1 MAYITNSNFWNC
13 YYIRDLITKQIVKIG
28 CFEPD
33 RARLFGVF
41 GCISLNEYF
50 ITTGSSYAI
59 NEQDFAHVR
68 ISKISQGGT
77 LLETKAIKLIE
88 LGNM

>member
-1 MAYITNSNFWNC
+1 MK
-13 YYIRDLITKQIVKIG
+13 KQVIKTG

-41 GCISLNEYF
+41 GCISLNEF
-50 ITTGSSYAI
+50 LITTGSSYAI
-59 NEQDFAHVR
+59 NEQDFAHIR
-68 ISKISQGGT
+68 ISKISPGACA
-77 LLETKAIKLIE
+77 LETKAIKLIE